1 MLPPTHLRP
10 RLKSESPMFID
21 NSNPFFSFPRTR
33 CSIISSIRLFGIAM
47 LVEYVLAM
55 KVKEGK
61 GNKKMKD
68 EDKNSL

>member
-1 MLPPTHLRP
+1 
-10 RLKSESPMFID
+10 
-21 NSNPFFSFPRTR
+21 
-33 CSIISSIRLFGIAM
+33 M